1 MYCGVFEIVGLVAT
15 DEAADLLIDTM
26 PPQSEG
32 QEAVVKSK
40 RPSDSAFK
48 QQRLPAWQPMLT
60 AGTVLPTFF
69 IIGIAFIPIGVVL
82 LYFSNEVGEHI
93 IDYTL
98 CNKKGTN
105 QTCADIIFANAS
117 EDCMCEIDFELKKD
131 MVGAVYMYYGL
142 SNYYQN
148 HRRYVKSRD
157 DDQLLG
163 RLGTPSPDCAPFQ
176 FTDDGTPIAPCGAIA
191 NSLFNDTLKIQNK
204 ETAKMVPLL
213 RTGIA
218 WPSDRN
224 IKFRNP
230 PGDLQES
237 ALSEL
242 RDFARPKAWS
252 RNLWDLDLVE
262 PANNGFQNEDLIVWM
277 RTAAL
282 PTFRKLYRRV
292 DHGQD
297 NYNDGLRRGNYTLIV
312 SYSYSVAD
320 FDGSKK
326 MILSTTSILGGKN
339 PFLGIAYI
347 VVGCVCLLL
356 GVILLLIHLKFSKST
371 TEMINVNQRT
381 PYT

>member
-1 MYCGVFEIVGLVAT
+1 
-15 DEAADLLIDTM
+15 M

-32 QEAVVKSK
+32 PETVVKSK

-69 IIGIAFIPIGVVL
+69 IIGIAFIPVGIAL
-82 LYFSNEVGEHI
+82 LYFSDEVREHI

-98 CNKKGTN
+98 CTQENSN
-105 QTCADIIFANAS
+105 QTCADIIRADSTQN
-117 EDCMCEIDFELKKD
+117 CRCNIDFTLERDFIGK
-131 MVGAVYMYYGL
+131 VYMYYGL

-163 RLGTPSPDCAPFQ
+163 RLSATPSSDCNPFQ
-176 FTDDGTPIAPCGAIA
+176 YVDEDITRPIAPCGAIA
-191 NSLFNDTLKIQNK
+191 NSLFNDTLRIMKTGTNPPQY
-204 ETAKMVPLL
+204 VPLL

-230 PGDLQES
+230 EGDLKTQ
-237 ALSEL
+237 LK
-242 RDFARPKAWS
+242 DFARPIAWT
-252 RNLWDLDLVE
+252 RDLWDLDRE
-262 PANNGFQNEDLIVWM
+262 IPSNNGFENEDLIVWM

-292 DHGQD
+292 DHSEKFYG
-297 NYNDGLRRGNYTLIV
+297 DGLAKGNYTLVVI
-312 SYSYSVAD
+312 YTYSVSE

-326 MILSTTSILGGKN
+326 MILSTTSLLGGKN

-347 VVGCVCLLL
+347 VVGCVCLVL
-356 GVILLLIHLKFSKST
+356 GIVLLLIHIKCSKST
-371 TEMINVNQRT
+371 TEMINVNPRT